1 MLYNN
6 SPYFSVFLCDLSV
19 NFTQILKLPMQ
30 STSIGL
36 HAVENRI
43 LEALVSEQTDDRIN
57 AVKRTI

>member
-1 MLYNN
+1 
-6 SPYFSVFLCDLSV
+6 
-19 NFTQILKLPMQ
+19 MQ

-57 AVKRTI
+57 AVKRTIWLQP